1 MMSLMPESLY
11 TVSNVLSLLP
21 LGDLLGAQVNS
32 VSRALASA
40 TMKKKDWIFE
50 LFGLPHPGA
59 ETCR

>member
-11 TVSNVLSLLP
+11 TVSSVLSLLP

-40 TMKKKDWIFE
+40 S
-50 LFGLPHPGA
+50 L
-59 ETCR
+59 